1 MSYLL
6 LLDLIGCG
14 VFAVSGA
21 IIAYQQKMDG
31 VGVLVLAAVTAIGGG
46 SIRDLLLGVPVFWL
60 NQPSYLY
67 SILVAS
73 AIAIIWINAKEKLP
87 EKSLEIADAL
97 GLSLFVVMGTA
108 KALSMDVAPLTAVI
122 MGMITGCFGG
132 LLRDVLANQIPLI
145 FRKELYAV
153 CCLAGGSVYVLL
165 IGHVDIVIAKVCA
178 FATVLLLRFA
188 AVKWGWSIHVFN
200 YNKIEKQ

>member
-1 MSYLL
+1 
-6 LLDLIGCG
+6 
-14 VFAVSGA
+14 
-21 IIAYQQKMDG
+21 
-31 VGVLVLAAVTAIGGG
+31 
-46 SIRDLLLGVPVFWL
+46 
-60 NQPSYLY
+60 
-67 SILVAS
+67 
-73 AIAIIWINAKEKLP
+73 
-87 EKSLEIADAL
+87 
-97 GLSLFVVMGTA
+97 TA